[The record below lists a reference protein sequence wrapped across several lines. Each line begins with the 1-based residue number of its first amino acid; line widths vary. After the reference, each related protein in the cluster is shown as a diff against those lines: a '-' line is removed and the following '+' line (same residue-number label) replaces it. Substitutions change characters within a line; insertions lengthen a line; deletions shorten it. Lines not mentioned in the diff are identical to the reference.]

1 MASFEISIEKVLKHE
16 GGYNFIKGDAG
27 GETNFGISKRSYP
40 NEDIKNLTRA
50 RAVEI
55 YRRDFWEK
63 VSGDKITNQLTAN
76 SILDASVNMG
86 VSRAVKIAQAAA
98 GVISDGVIGKDSLLA
113 INLQDPKDYLPKF
126 ALEKIRFYASL
137 CNKDRDQSKFL
148 LGWINRSLES

>member
-16 GGYNFIKGDAG
+16 GGYDFIQGDAG
-27 GETNFGISKRSYP
+27 GETNFGISKKSYP

-63 VSGDKITNQLTAN
+63 IYGDKISNQLTAD
-76 SILDASVNMG
+76 SIFDASVNMG
-86 VSRAVKIAQAAA
+86 VSRAVKIAQSAA
-98 GVISDGVIGKDSLLA
+98 GVISDGIIGKETLLA
-113 INLQDPKDYLPKF
+113 INLQDPKNYLPKF
-126 ALEKIRFYASL
+126 SLEKIRFYASL
-137 CNKDRDQSKFL
+137 CNKDRENSKFL